1 MLRKIY
7 EKRLQNTVMKPGRA
21 IPEHVALVLAETD
34 ILSRNGVSKL
44 RDFVNWSSKL
54 GVTEISTYIDV
65 LDIEPQLQ
73 EEMAGKLAE
82 TLRQMFAG
90 MSLKTEYAIYNDK
103 GTLVAKNGNE
113 KPLINILV
121 GFGGK
126 RELTHAV
133 RAILKKVEVGELQ
146 PDEITEKS
154 IEDNLTIRTEP
165 DLIIRAGGK
174 HLSDFLIWQS
184 VYAEL
189 FFTDV
194 NWESLRKIDLL
205 RIMRDFQNRQ
215 RRYGK

>member
-7 EKRLQNTVMKPGRA
+7 EKRLQNTVMKPGRT
-21 IPEHVALVLAETD
+21 IPEHVALVMAETD
-34 ILSRNGVSKL
+34 ILSKNGVSKL
-44 RDFVNWSSKL
+44 RDFINWSSKL
-54 GVTEISTYIDV
+54 GITEISIYIDV
-65 LDIEPQLQ
+65 LDIEPRLQ
-73 EEMAGKLAE
+73 EEMTGKLAE
-82 TLRQMFAG
+82 TLQQMFAS

-103 GTLVAKNGNE
+103 GIRTAHDGKE

-133 RAILKKVEVGELQ
+133 RSLLEKVKAGEMQ

-154 IEDNLTIRTEP
+154 IEDKLTIRTEP

-194 NWESLRKIDLL
+194 NWESLRKIDYL